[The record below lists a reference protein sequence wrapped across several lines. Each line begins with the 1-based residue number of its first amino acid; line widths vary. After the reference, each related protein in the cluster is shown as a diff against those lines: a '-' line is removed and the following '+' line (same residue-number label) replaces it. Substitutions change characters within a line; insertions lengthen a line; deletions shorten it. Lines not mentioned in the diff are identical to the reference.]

1 MQVGD
6 VESDPTE
13 RDVDE
18 CGERGEEGVVS
29 KSMARG
35 LLGPLST
42 TRLADRKIVMQ
53 RLRGVL
59 LDKSSLMLSA
69 PPTTCHDLSLL
80 PTLTSVSPNCSPA
93 RAAAPFSSIATM
105 RPLPSRAR
113 RAGSVGD
120 TWSCT
125 TISRKV
131 PCGKSRSP
139 AHDGR

>member
-59 LDKSSLMLSA
+59 LDKSSLMLS
-69 PPTTCHDLSLL
+69 LL
-80 PTLTSVSPNCSPA
+80 RLYA
-93 RAAAPFSSIATM
+93 LRF
-105 RPLPSRAR
+105 R
-113 RAGSVGD
+113 RVAM
-120 TWSCT
+120 
-125 TISRKV
+125 
-131 PCGKSRSP
+131 
-139 AHDGR
+139 